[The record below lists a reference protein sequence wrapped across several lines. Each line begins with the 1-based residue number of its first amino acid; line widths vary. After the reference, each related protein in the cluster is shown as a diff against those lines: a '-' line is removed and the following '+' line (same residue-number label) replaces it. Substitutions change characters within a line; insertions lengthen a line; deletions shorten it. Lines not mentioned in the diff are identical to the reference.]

1 MELLDFWE
9 LCASVSCW
17 SHPPPPP
24 LQPVPMWESLL
35 FQVAPCLCP
44 VCPPWNFS
52 RYCWSDSIIP
62 WFKTT
67 CVLRVSL
74 GMKWTLPTFQKEPG
88 LPYCQCG
95 RMVSIQPAHAASPV
109 QHIPA
114 GVFLP
119 LDRSSPS
126 LSATSST
133 ATAPL
138 LPLLLTPL
146 LQLHGFL
153 RCSFR
158 CCSSTDSPSA
168 AHLNIFFLHM
178 SP

>member
-1 MELLDFWE
+1 
-9 LCASVSCW
+9 
-17 SHPPPPP
+17 
-24 LQPVPMWESLL
+24 
-35 FQVAPCLCP
+35 
-44 VCPPWNFS
+44 
-52 RYCWSDSIIP
+52 
-62 WFKTT
+62 
-67 CVLRVSL
+67 
-74 GMKWTLPTFQKEPG
+74 
-88 LPYCQCG
+88 
-95 RMVSIQPAHAASPV
+95 MVSIQPAHAASPV

-168 AHLNIFFLHM
+168 AHLNLFFLHM
-178 SP
+178 PPNTHLPWWLQHVTESLTLFPCPSPLWYKLVESCTVTPRVDRHYMSCGMNECCDTSDILLFFCMKFL